1 MTTQEVAQK
10 LVEYCRN
17 NQESRAYEELYSPQ
31 ITSVEMSEPMKEVQ
45 GFEGIKKK
53 GQWWNDNFEVHGTK
67 FSDPI
72 IADNHF
78 AVNIWMDTTHK
89 SSGQRSQMNEIAV
102 YQVKEGKI
110 WREQFFYDTE
120 Q

>member
-31 ITSVEMSEPMKEVQ
+31 ITSVEMSEPIKEVQ
-45 GFEGIKKK
+45 GFDGIKKK

-89 SSGQRSQMNEIAV
+89 PSGQRSQMNEIGV

-120 Q
+120 

>member
-10 LVEYCRN
+10 LVEYGRN

-45 GFEGIKKK
+45 GFDGIKKK

-89 SSGQRSQMNEIAV
+89 PSGQRSQMNEIGV

-120 Q
+120 